1 MTEAYD
7 RPLAIWPRRR
17 WVLQLEQLV
26 LDEREISLRRR
37 HLHERIDRGFPNES
51 LLEEERRVF
60 RLQRQLHARID
71 VLRARL
77 ELMG

>member
-1 MTEAYD
+1 MADPAKAALEAE
-7 RPLAIWPRRR
+7 
-17 WVLQLEQLV
+17 LEQL
-26 LDEREISLRRR
+26 DEQEREISLRRR

-51 LLEEERRVF
+51 LLEEERRVSAE
-60 RLQRQLHARID
+60 RRELHARID

>member
-1 MTEAYD
+1 MADPAKAALEAE
-7 RPLAIWPRRR
+7 
-17 WVLQLEQLV
+17 LEQLV

-51 LLEEERRVF
+51 LLEEERRVSKE
-60 RLQRQLHARID
+60 RRELHARID

-77 ELMG
+77 ELIG